1 MRRMLVTVLIA
12 LLLAPTLPA
21 RGSHDWEN
29 VKKLKP
35 GAAVEISLWT
45 GENLSG
51 EVTGVSDTGIQV
63 ATAGGNIDPRVGWLR
78 DFDRANI
85 RSVACMR
92 EHSLPNS
99 KRWMIAGALAGG
111 AVGVTQGAVRDAEH
125 GNNGRWIVGGFAG
138 AVLGFVVSCAAL
150 GVVGVVDITR
160 GLHRRE
166 IVYEDKGHH
175 LSPAQ

>member
-1 MRRMLVTVLIA
+1 MRRMLVTVLIS
-12 LLLAPTLPA
+12 LLLVPTLPA
-21 RGSHDWEN
+21 RGHHGWGN

-35 GAAVEISLWT
+35 GAAVEVSLWT

-51 EVTGVSDTGIQV
+51 EVEGVSDTGMQI
-63 ATAGGNIDPRVGWLR
+63 ATVGGNFDPRVGWLR

-85 RSVACMR
+85 RSVARMR

-111 AVGVTQGAVRDAEH
+111 AVGVTQGAVKDAEH

-150 GVVGVVDITR
+150 GVVTVVDVTR
-160 GLHRRE
+160 GVHRRE
-166 IVYEDKGHH
+166 IVYQDQGHP
-175 LSPAQ
+175 LSQTQ